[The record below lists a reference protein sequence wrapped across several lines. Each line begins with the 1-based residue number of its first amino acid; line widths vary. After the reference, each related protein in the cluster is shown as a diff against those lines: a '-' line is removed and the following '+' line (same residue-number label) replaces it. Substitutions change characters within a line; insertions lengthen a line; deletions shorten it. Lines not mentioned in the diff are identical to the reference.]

1 MTPTKR
7 AKVRAFY
14 MSETY
19 GQTMEVP
26 FSAEVRTKIICTIG
40 PASANEAMIRGLVMC
55 GMSVARLNFSHGK
68 HEWFAEVIATVRRV
82 AAELNR
88 TVAVMLDTKGP
99 EVRTCSL
106 AGGESVMLHKDT
118 TFTLLTDTSVD
129 GDDTRVATTYPGL
142 PQSVEVGDYILID
155 DGLIRL
161 RVTEVHTDSVV
172 TTVLNSGQLGQN
184 KGVNLPGKE
193 YDLPAV
199 TAKDRADIAFGV
211 EQNVDIIAASFIRNK
226 ANVDEVRALPGVA
239 DAGIHIV
246 SKIESTEGLTN
257 FDEILAASDGI
268 MVARGDLGVEIPIE
282 KVCNEQKKMISKCN
296 QAGKPVITA
305 TQMLDS
311 MIRNPRPT
319 RAECTDVANAVFD
332 GTDCVM
338 LSGETASGKYPVE
351 SVQMMGKISE
361 EAERILSYH
370 QLFLAIKALKE
381 DGVAVEETV
390 ASSAVNAA
398 FEQKARAIVALTNTG
413 NTARLIA
420 KYCPACPIFAVT
432 ATPQT
437 ARQLR
442 LQEVVQLEVA
452 GAQRQLVDLQLV
464 QPEHLYQ
471 HAVQA
476 HGFVFDDAAFIG
488 IAGGRWQ
495 TLKQLPVGLH
505 QQAKGVFH
513 VMHGGG
519 DDGRKVQLL
528 VVPVLA
534 HSESTRSS
542 NLR

>member
-1 MTPTKR
+1 MAATSENPLKRKLSADVMTEDMTPTKR

-338 LSGETASGKYPVE
+338 LSGETASGLYPLEAVQVMARICVE
-351 SVQMMGKISE
+351 S
-361 EAERILSYH
+361 EAALSFRERFEKTRAT
-370 QLFLAIKALKE
+370 QLALTPVINHAEAI
-381 DGVAVEETV
+381 
-390 ASSAVNAA
+390 ASSAVKTATDIGA
-398 FEQKARAIVALTNTG
+398 KLIVVLTETG
-413 NTARLIA
+413 RTARLLS
-420 KYCPACPIFAVT
+420 KYFPEAVILAITASPKTAAQLLLTRSVTPIKVNQIDVNDNVIRAALFEAVDSQMIESGDAVVVVSGT
-432 ATPQT
+432 IVGQSGATNT
-437 ARQLR
+437 LR
-442 LQEVVQLEVA
+442 
-452 GAQRQLVDLQLV
+452 
-464 QPEHLYQ
+464 
-471 HAVQA
+471 
-476 HGFVFDDAAFIG
+476 
-488 IAGGRWQ
+488 
-495 TLKQLPVGLH
+495 T
-505 QQAKGVFH
+505 
-513 VMHGGG
+513 
-519 DDGRKVQLL
+519 L
-528 VVPVLA
+528 VVP
-534 HSESTRSS
+534 
-542 NLR
+542 